1 MRDKISRFV
10 DKMWRFF
17 IRTSSFVRKELFGSL
32 RQPRLM
38 LTLVLGPFLI
48 LLLFGLGYRV
58 EPQSLRTL
66 FVLSEDSP
74 FQGRLEE
81 YSEDISPQLEMVGI
95 RESLAQ
101 GLGELRRGNVDLVVV
116 LPEHPVESIR
126 NSERAVFTLYHN
138 EIDPYQVDYIDAF
151 ARIYVDELNRRVL
164 ADVAGSGQEES
175 ASAEEALVQTQTAAA
190 NLRQALEA
198 GNRGQ
203 AIEHRNELERG
214 LNALLLAVGSGSQLV
229 SDLEERFGLEE
240 SQEAEI
246 RERLA
251 RMRQLF
257 QSLQSLTATAAGSEI
272 GEDEAE
278 VARQIEE
285 EAGAMEKTIDEFQ
298 TIAPG
303 VLVSPFRAEIESVSP
318 GSLRVSD
325 FYVPSAL
332 ALLAQ
337 HLAVTFGALS
347 IVRDRQRGTME
358 LFQVSPLGPLEGLLG
373 KYVSY
378 FLLEGL
384 LLAILTALSLW
395 VLRVPVLG
403 SWGAYFLALS
413 TLIFTGLGLGFVLS
427 LLARNTS
434 QAVQYS
440 MIVLLASIF
449 FSGLFLSL
457 QLLRPAVQVVSWTL
471 PATYGTQMLQDV
483 MLRGAFSNED
493 ASLLAALLGMGVAF
507 FLAAWYLLRREMGLR
522 RIGDDGAERPLP
534 EQQ

>member
-1 MRDKISRFV
+1 MLNNV
-10 DKMWRFF
+10 WRSF
-17 IRTSSFVRKELFGSL
+17 IRTSAFIRKELFGSL

-66 FVLSEDSP
+66 FVLEEDNP
-74 FQGRLEE
+74 FRGELER
-81 YSEDISPQLEMVGI
+81 YSEGISPQLEMAGT
-95 RESLAQ
+95 SAT
-101 GLGELRRGNVDLVVV
+101 LGEGLTQLRQDTVDLVVA
-116 LPEHPVESIR
+116 LPEAPVASIR
-126 NSERAVFTLYHN
+126 NSERAVFTLYHD
-138 EIDPYQVDYIDAF
+138 EIDPYQADYIDAF
-151 ARIYVDELNRRVL
+151 ARIYVDELNRRIL

-175 ASAEEALVQTQTAAA
+175 ASVKDALAQTETAAA
-190 NLRQALEA
+190 NVRESLEA
-198 GNRGQ
+198 GDRAQ
-203 AIEHRNELERG
+203 AAQDRDELDEG
-214 LNALLLAVGSGSQLV
+214 INALILALGSGSQLI
-229 SDLEERFGLEE
+229 SDLEQRFGREG
-240 SQEAEI
+240 SVDAEVD
-246 RERLA
+246 ERLA
-251 RMRQLF
+251 TM
-257 QSLQSLTATAAGSEI
+257 QSHLRTLRSLATAAEESSEEI
-272 GEDEAE
+272 EA
-278 VARQIEE
+278 ARQIEE
-285 EAGAMEKTIDEFQ
+285 EAGALESSLEEFQ
-298 TIAPG
+298 AIAPE
-303 VLVSPFRAEIESVSP
+303 VLVSPFRAEVESVTQ
-318 GSLRVSD
+318 GTLQVSD

-358 LFQVSPLGPLEGLLG
+358 FFQVSPLGPLEGLLG

-384 LLAILTALSLW
+384 LLVILTALSLW

-403 SWGAYFLALS
+403 HWGNYILVLC

-440 MIVLLASIF
+440 MIVLLGSIF

-457 QLLRPAVQVVSWTL
+457 NLLRPAVRIVSWLL

-483 MLRGAFSNED
+483 MLRGVFPMED
-493 ASLLAALLGMGVAF
+493 VRLLGTLFAMGLAF
-507 FLAAWYLLRREMGLR
+507 FVTAWYLLRRRMELR
-522 RIGDDGAERPLP
+522 RTGKNGEATP
-534 EQQ
+534 